1 MTDAIRLFIAGM
13 FAAFALS
20 SLVLAFLNLSYSGLP
35 GSLFLYRKRHKKYHY
50 FVSYR
55 IFNNGIEETGGY
67 RIVQSRQSPSEIDDA
82 FFTATGKAMGVQLPL
97 EIQFTGCS
105 RLA

>member
-13 FAAFALS
+13 FAAFTLS
-20 SLVLAFLNLSYSGLP
+20 SLVLAFSGLL
-35 GSLFLYRKRHKKYHY
+35 GSLFLYRKRHKKYRY

-55 IFNNGIEETGGY
+55 IFNNGIEERIGY
-67 RIVQSRQSPSEIDDA
+67 RIVQSQQSPSEIDDA
-82 FFTATGKAMGVQLPL
+82 FFTAIGKAMGVQSPL

>member
-20 SLVLAFLNLSYSGLP
+20 SLVLALLP
-35 GSLFLYRKRHKKYHY
+35 GSLFLYRKRHKKYRY

-55 IFNNGIEETGGY
+55 IFNNGIEERGGY
-67 RIVQSRQSPSEIDDA
+67 RIVQSQQSPSEVDDMM
-82 FFTATGKAMGVQLPL
+82 FTALGEAMGVKWPL

>member
-1 MTDAIRLFIAGM
+1 MTDSAQWFTAGCFAGISFS
-13 FAAFALS
+13 FAALS
-20 SLVLAFLNLSYSGLP
+20 VYYYP
-35 GSLFLYRKRHKKYHY
+35 WKKRHKKYRY

-55 IFNNGIEETGGY
+55 IFNNGIEERGGY
-67 RIVQSRQSPSEIDDA
+67 RIVQSRQNPSEIDDA
-82 FFTATGKAMGVQLPL
+82 FFTAIGKAMGVQSPL

>member
-1 MTDAIRLFIAGM
+1 MITSALLFILVGLC
-13 FAAFALS
+13 FASAYMINRS
-20 SLVLAFLNLSYSGLP
+20 P
-35 GSLFLYRKRHKKYHY
+35 RHKKYRY

-55 IFNNGIEETGGY
+55 IFNNGIEERGGY
-67 RIVQSRQSPSEIDDA
+67 RIVQSQQSPSEIDHEM
-82 FFTATGKAMGVQLPL
+82 FTALSEAMGVKLPL

>member
-1 MTDAIRLFIAGM
+1 MTDAIRWFIASV
-13 FAAFALS
+13 FTVITLL
-20 SLVLAFLNLSYSGLP
+20 SLVLALLP
-35 GSLFLYRKRHKKYHY
+35 GSLFLYRKRHRKYHY

-67 RIVQSRQSPSEIDDA
+67 RIVRSPQSPSEIDDA
-82 FFTATGKAMGVQLPL
+82 FFTAISKAIGVQLPL

>member
-1 MTDAIRLFIAGM
+1 MTDPIRLFIAGM

-20 SLVLAFLNLSYSGLP
+20 SLVLALLP
-35 GSLFLYRKRHKKYHY
+35 GSLFLYRKRHKKYRY
-50 FVSYR
+50 FLSYR
-55 IFNNGIEETGGY
+55 IFNNGIEERGGY

-82 FFTATGKAMGVQLPL
+82 FFTAIGKAMGVQLPL

-105 RLA
+105 RLS

>member
-1 MTDAIRLFIAGM
+1 MTDAIRLFIVSL
-13 FAAFALS
+13 FVVFTLT
-20 SLVLAFLNLSYSGLP
+20 SLVLALLP
-35 GSLFLYRKRHKKYHY
+35 GSLFLYRKRHRKYRY

-55 IFNNGIEETGGY
+55 VFNNGIEERGGY
-67 RIVQSRQSPSEIDDA
+67 RIVQSQQSPSEIDDA
-82 FFTATGKAMGVQLPL
+82 MFTALSEAMGVKWPL